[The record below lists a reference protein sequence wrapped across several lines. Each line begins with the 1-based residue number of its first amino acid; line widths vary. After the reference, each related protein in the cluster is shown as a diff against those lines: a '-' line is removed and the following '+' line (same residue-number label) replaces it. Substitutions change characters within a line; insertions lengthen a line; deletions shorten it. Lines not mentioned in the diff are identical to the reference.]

1 MNVYKFYNNLGWKN
15 KGKISVDADLFED
28 NRKHSAW
35 YVKQC
40 RKRVM
45 RFIPKKGENILD
57 FASGPI
63 QYKEYLQ
70 YSKNF
75 KIRHCVDFSKEAI
88 KLAKKKLAKKGR
100 YYCNN
105 FFDIKFKE
113 NYFDCIVSLHT
124 IYHLKKKDKKRAIL
138 KLIKISKKNSPII
151 IVYSNPKNIISR
163 FKNVIGY
170 TKKNKGLYF
179 YCFENDWW
187 HQFNQIADIKL
198 YIWRSFSSGHQKFLF
213 PNNIFGSLMFRI
225 LFYFENLFESFFVN
239 NFQYHMIVIKK
250 K

>member
-1 MNVYKFYNNLGWKN
+1 
-15 KGKISVDADLFED
+15 
-28 NRKHSAW
+28 
-35 YVKQC
+35 
-40 RKRVM
+40 M

-88 KLAKKKLAKKGR
+88 KLAKKKLGKKGK
-100 YYCNN
+100 YYCDN
-105 FFDIKFKE
+105 FFDIKFKK

-124 IYHLKKKDKKRAIL
+124 IYHLKKSEQKTAIL
-138 KLIKISKKNSPII
+138 KLIQISKKNSPII
-151 IVYSNPKNIISR
+151 IIYSNPKNIISR
-163 FKNVIGY
+163 FKNIIGY

-187 HQFNQIADIKL
+187 QQFNKIADIEL
-198 YIWRSFSSGHQKFLF
+198 YPWRSFSSGHQKFLF

-225 LFYFENLFESFFVN
+225 LFYFENLLESFFVN
-239 NFQYHMIVIKK
+239 NFQYQIIVIKK